1 MREERLLE
9 RIRSFERDPSRRGR
23 ADHGRLVESVLA
35 HLRQILN
42 TRQGSAPIAPDF
54 GVPDF
59 LDFLQTYPDS
69 VREIERSIRA
79 AILAY
84 EPRLQ
89 GVRVTFIPQED
100 DVLALRFQI
109 TARIAGEG
117 GGTVRFETVVDTDG
131 KIAVKR

>member
-23 ADHGRLVESVLA
+23 ADHGRLVDSVLA
-35 HLRQILN
+35 HLRHILN
-42 TRQGSAPIAPDF
+42 TRQGSTLIAPDY

-69 VREIERSIRA
+69 VREIERSIRT
-79 AILAY
+79 AIQTY
-84 EPRLQ
+84 EPRLL
-89 GVRVTFIPQED
+89 GVRVAFIPQED

-109 TARIAGEG
+109 TARIAGEDG
-117 GGTVRFETVVDTDG
+117 GSVHFETVVDTDG

>member
-1 MREERLLE
+1 MRDERLLE
-9 RIRSFERDPSRRGR
+9 RIRSFERDPARRGR
-23 ADHGRLVESVLA
+23 PDHGRLVESVLA

-42 TRQGSAPIAPDF
+42 TRQGSAPIAPDY

-69 VREIERSIRA
+69 VREIERSIRV
-79 AILAY
+79 AIQTY
-84 EPRLQ
+84 EPRLD
-89 GVRVTFIPQED
+89 GVRVAFIPQED

-109 TARIAGEG
+109 TARITDDD

>member
-9 RIRSFERDPSRRGR
+9 RIRSFERDPARRGR
-23 ADHGRLVESVLA
+23 PDHGRLVDSVLA

-42 TRQGSAPIAPDF
+42 TRQGSAPIAPDY

-69 VREIERSIRA
+69 VREIERSIRT
-79 AILAY
+79 AIQTY
-84 EPRLQ
+84 EPRLD

-109 TARIAGEG
+109 TARIAGG
-117 GGTVRFETVVDTDG
+117 DGGTVRFETVVDTDG

>member
-23 ADHGRLVESVLA
+23 ADHGRLVDSVLA

-42 TRQGSAPIAPDF
+42 TRQGSAPIAPDY

-69 VREIERSIRA
+69 VREIERSIRT
-79 AILAY
+79 AIQTY

-89 GVRVTFIPQED
+89 GVRVAFIPQD
-100 DVLALRFQI
+100 DDTLSLRFQI
-109 TARIAGEG
+109 TAHISGADGER
-117 GGTVRFETVVDTDG
+117 VRFETVVDTDG
-131 KIAVKR
+131 KISVKR

>member
-9 RIRSFERDPSRRGR
+9 RIRSFERDPARRGR

-69 VREIERSIRA
+69 VREIERSIRT
-79 AILAY
+79 AIQTY
-84 EPRLQ
+84 EPRLD
-89 GVRVTFIPQED
+89 GVRVAFIPQED

-109 TARIAGEG
+109 TARTAGG
-117 GGTVRFETVVDTDG
+117 DGGTVRFETVVDTDG